1 MRSKLKP
8 FVAALAGGCTLFA
21 AGAAMAQHAPG
32 YVPGYAPGYMTAE
45 APAAHLM
52 PVDLHV
58 SIGWHGDRYWDG
70 RRYWAHDEWMRHH
83 PHDPGPPHRM
93 HDDHRDD
100 HRPPPRY

>member
-8 FVAALAGGCTLFA
+8 FVAALAGGCALLA

-32 YVPGYAPGYMTAE
+32 YTADYIAPG

-52 PVDLHV
+52 PVDLHI

-83 PHDPGPPHRM
+83 PHDPGPPHRR
-93 HDDHRDD
+93 HDD